1 MERNNTEMGIP
12 MKIADLTA
20 MVWLAACILALGGCA
35 APPLQGNATF
45 DQINAEMSKAAE
57 SGNARQVQSDAVSS
71 ALLPPLKIEMPK
83 TGKPLEQKFDLVV
96 NNAPAT
102 QVFMGIVSGT
112 RYSMLVHPEV
122 TGTISANLK
131 DVTVLE
137 ALEAIHDL
145 YGYDYKLDGARIFIQ
160 PLTLQ
165 TRVFLV
171 NYLTGDRKGS
181 SSTRVISGS
190 VSDSGG
196 GAAAASTATTT
207 PGGGSRAQES
217 SKITTTS
224 SSDFWAELKAT
235 LAAIV
240 GDKDGRGVVVSP
252 QSGIVTVRAFPDDLR
267 NVEKFLKAAQL
278 SVDRQ
283 VMLEAKI
290 LEVQLNDGYQSGV
303 NWAAFRSGP
312 NTRVSLGTLASGTT
326 LGTSGALAAPPLS
339 ATPGA
344 TLVNVATAAASGT
357 LFGLAFQT
365 GNFAAL
371 LSFLET
377 QGDVHV
383 LSSPRIATINN
394 QKAVL
399 KVGTDEFFVTNVTT
413 TTTTGTSTTTTPSVT
428 LQPFFSGIALDVTPQ
443 IDEAGNIILHVHPSV
458 SKVTTVEKTVNTGTG
473 GTLVLPLASSSVS
486 ETDSIVRVQDG
497 SVVAIG
503 GLMSQ
508 TQTNDRSQVPG
519 AGDIP
524 VLGGL
529 FRNTGKVS
537 QKRELVI
544 LIKPTVINGANSW
557 GQDILQSQQR
567 IQALKRE
574 PKD

>member
-1 MERNNTEMGIP
+1 MERNNTKMGTP
-12 MKIADLTA
+12 MKIANLT
-20 MVWLAACILALGGCA
+20 VAACILALGGCA
-35 APPLQGNATF
+35 APPLQGDSTY
-45 DQINAEMSKAAE
+45 DRINAEMAKAAE
-57 SGNARQVQSDAVSS
+57 GGARPIQSDAVSS
-71 ALLPPLKIEMPK
+71 ALLPPLKIEMPR

-190 VSDSGG
+190 VSDAG
-196 GAAAASTATTT
+196 GAAAPSAT
-207 PGGGSRAQES
+207 PGGSHAQES

-224 SSDFWAELKAT
+224 SSDFWLELKAT
-235 LAAIV
+235 LAAVV

-267 NVEKFLKAAQL
+267 NVERFLKAAQL
-278 SVDRQ
+278 SVNRQ

-290 LEVQLNDGYQSGV
+290 LEVQLNDSYQSGV
-303 NWAAFRSGP
+303 NWAAFRTGP
-312 NTRVSLGTLASGTT
+312 NVNASLGTLAPGTT
-326 LGTSGALAAPPLS
+326 LGATGTLSSTLLS
-339 ATPGA
+339 ATVGS
-344 TLVNVATAAASGT
+344 TLAPTAAATGT

-399 KVGTDEFFVTNVTT
+399 KVGTDEFFVTGITT
-413 TTTTGTSTTTTPSVT
+413 TTAATTPPTITPTIT

-443 IDEAGNIILHVHPSV
+443 IDESGNIILHVHPSV
-458 SKVTTVEKTVNTGTG
+458 SKVTTDSKTVNLGASAG
-473 GTLVLPLASSSVS
+473 GVYSLPVAKSSVS

-497 SVVAIG
+497 HVVAIG

-508 TQTNDRSQVPG
+508 TQTDDRSQVPG
-519 AGDIP
+519 AGDLP
-524 VLGGL
+524 VIGGL
-529 FRNTGKVS
+529 FRNIGKVS

-544 LIKPTVINGANSW
+544 LIKPTVIKGANSW

-567 IQALKRE
+567 VQALKRE
-574 PKD
+574 LKD